1 MNRIQLTDRRLFLV
15 VLIVLLGVVMSFL
28 SPYFLRA
35 DNLLSMTQYGAVL
48 GLLALG
54 QTFVILGGGGGI
66 DLSIGSTMSLSTVVF
81 GLTAVKLGL
90 DPWLAAVVAIA
101 AGAALGAINAVLINV
116 LRLPPLIATLGTL
129 YLYSSLALVLSGGVD
144 INGFD
149 RSGFAYLGQSK
160 IAGIPFQVL
169 FVLVPVFILAA
180 VYMVRTRQGRQIYE
194 VGNGSITAALAGVNV
209 RKVRTSLYVYSGM
222 LAGLA
227 AVVNASWLLNAK
239 PTAGAGMELQAIT
252 IAVLGG
258 VVITGGIGTIL
269 GTLLGLTVVVVLNS
283 GLQLAGVSN
292 TWQIGLLGAVLI
304 ASVILNNIV
313 GRRRTR

>member
-1 MNRIQLTDRRLFLV
+1 MNRISFTDRRLFLV
-15 VLIVLLGVVMSFL
+15 VLIVVVGAVMSFL

-54 QTFVILGGGGGI
+54 QTLVILGGGGGI

-81 GLTAVKLGL
+81 GIAAVRFGL
-90 DPWLAAVVAIA
+90 DPWLAGLVAIV
-101 AGAALGAINAVLINV
+101 AGALLGAVNAALINL

-129 YLYSSLALVLSGGVD
+129 YLYSSLALVLSNGVD

-160 IAGIPFQVL
+160 VAGIPFQVI
-169 FVLVPVFILAA
+169 FVLIPVFIVAGI
-180 VYMVRTRQGRQIYE
+180 YMVRTRQGRQIYE
-194 VGNGSITAALAGVNV
+194 VGNGSITAALAGVRV
-209 RKVRTSLYVYSGM
+209 RKVRSSLYIYAGM
-222 LAGLA
+222 LSGLA

-239 PTAGAGMELQAIT
+239 PTAGLGMELQAIT

-258 VVITGGIGTIL
+258 VVITGGIGTVL
-269 GTLLGLTVVVVLNS
+269 GTLLGLTLVVVLNS

-304 ASVILNNIV
+304 GSVILNNIV
-313 GRRRTR
+313 MRGRTR

>member
-1 MNRIQLTDRRLFLV
+1 MRNISWSDRRLSLGL
-15 VLIVLLGVVMSFL
+15 LIIAAGIVMSLL
-28 SPYFLRA
+28 SPYFLRP

-66 DLSIGSTMSLSTVVF
+66 DLSVGSMMSLTSVGF
-81 GLTAVKLGL
+81 GLLAVDAGL
-90 DPWLAAVVAIA
+90 DPWLAALGAVL
-101 AGAALGAINAVLINV
+101 AGALLGAVNALLINV
-116 LRLPPLIATLGTL
+116 LRLPALIATLGTL
-129 YLYSSLALVLSGGVD
+129 YLFASLALVLSGGTD

-149 RSGFAYLGQSK
+149 RSGFAFLGQSK
-160 IAGIPFQVL
+160 IAGIPTQVL
-169 FVLVPVFILAA
+169 LVLVPVYIFAA
-180 VYMVRTRQGRQIYE
+180 FVMTRTKSGREIYE
-194 VGNGSITAALAGVNV
+194 VGNNAQAALLAGVNV
-209 RKVRTSLYVYSGM
+209 RRVRSGLYIASGA

-239 PTAGAGMELQAIT
+239 AVAGNGMELQAIT

-258 VVITGGIGTIL
+258 VVITGGIGRVS
-269 GTLLGLTVVVVLNS
+269 GTLLGLTLVVVLNA

-304 ASVILNNIV
+304 ASVLLNNV
-313 GRRRTR
+313 TVRRSR